1 MATRVRLAISA
12 LLLALAAPPA
22 SAAARLDYDGAGLTR
37 RQAEGL
43 MAPALRTP
51 DDSTSLASG
60 LEAVVAALQTE
71 GFLDARAH
79 GEWTGREVLTLR
91 IDEGA
96 RYRLGTV
103 SVRAGSVEDSA
114 RAAQVLGLKSGDPAS
129 PERIARALEAGA
141 AELVRQGHA
150 YAELGVRGWEADAGR
165 LDLTIAALPGPKV
178 TVSEVRIEGLTV
190 TREDVARRV
199 LRGLEGEY
207 YDPAAA
213 AAGRERLL
221 RLGLFRDVRFD
232 GLVSAGDWSRG
243 RLLYSVDE
251 PRYNAFEGA
260 VGAQGE
266 GGVVGRVRVE
276 LGNLLGTGRSTSLR
290 WESTGQQRSN
300 IAAYYR
306 EPMVLGA
313 LLGADLMLEHEVRDS
328 TYTRT
333 RWGGGL
339 HWTATARQVLEAG
352 FDVERV
358 VQTAGNVSESRL
370 ENVRFAV
377 ERAVWDDA
385 AAPRSGYRT
394 RVAAAQVFKRER
406 LRPTGSSTA
415 RASAVQAW
423 IDLLRPLTPRSGTSL
438 ELSGAGRFS
447 SESVLST
454 YERWSLGGAATL
466 RGFDEDQFRV
476 DRYALSR
483 FEWRLSAGGHQQ
495 HAYLFWD
502 HAWTWTR
509 QAVAAGGDAV
519 ETQHLDGVGG
529 GLRLETRA
537 GRIGMAY
544 GLEVGRPPLEGKIHV
559 QLVSAF

>member
-1 MATRVRLAISA
+1 MRTRLLFLSLV
-12 LLLALAAPPA
+12 LLAA
-22 SAAARLDYDGAGLTR
+22 SETATAAARLDFDGGGMTR

-43 MAPALRTP
+43 MAPALRSPADSAALANGLEAVAVALQTDGYLDARARGEWHGRDLLMLRVTPGVRYHLGTISVHAATP
-51 DDSTSLASG
+51 DDS
-60 LEAVVAALQTE
+60 
-71 GFLDARAH
+71 AR
-79 GEWTGREVLTLR
+79 TR
-91 IDEGA
+91 
-96 RYRLGTV
+96 
-103 SVRAGSVEDSA
+103 S
-114 RAAQVLGLKSGDPAS
+114 VLGLATGDVAS
-129 PERIARALEAGA
+129 PERIAQALEHAA
-141 AELVRQGHA
+141 AELVARGHA
-150 YAELGVRGWEADAGR
+150 YAELSVGGWRPDSGQ
-165 LDLTIAALPGPKV
+165 LHLSIAALPGPKV
-178 TVSEVRIEGLTV
+178 RVSQVRIEGLSV

-207 YDPAAA
+207 YDPATAA
-213 AAGRERLL
+213 QGRDRLL

-243 RLLYSVDE
+243 RLLYAVDE

-266 GGVVGRVRVE
+266 GGIVGRARVE

-290 WESTGQQRSN
+290 WESTGQERSN

-313 LLGADLMLEHEVRDS
+313 LLGADLMLEHEIRDS
-328 TYTRT
+328 AYTRT

-358 VQTAGNVSESRL
+358 VQTAGTVSESHL

-377 ERAVWDDA
+377 ERAVWDDV
-385 AAPRSGYRT
+385 AAPRRGYRT

-406 LRPTGSSTA
+406 LRPTGSATS
-415 RASAVQAW
+415 RASAVQGW
-423 IDLLRPLTPRSGTSL
+423 IDLKRPLGPRTGASL

-447 SESVLST
+447 SEPVLST

-466 RGFDEDQFRV
+466 RGFDEDQFRI
-476 DRYALSR
+476 DRYGLSR
-483 FEWRLSAGGHQQ
+483 FEWRLDAGSARQ

-509 QAVAAGGDAV
+509 QPVAGGGDEV
-519 ETQHLDGVGG
+519 ETRHLDGIGG

-537 GRIGMAY
+537 GRVGLAY